1 MDHPIV
7 SIGMPVFNAAKH
19 LRVAI
24 DSVLNQSFS
33 NFEFIL
39 TDDGSTDG
47 SLEIIKSYSDKRI
60 VLIQHEANKGIGY
73 SLNEQIQV
81 SRGTYFARMDA
92 DDLMF
97 PDRLEKQFNFLES
110 HPSIDLVGAQAI
122 VIDQENKIMGLRK
135 PKIVASINEILEGGC
150 FIHPTVMGKTNW
162 FQQHLYHPDFSGT
175 EDHELFL
182 RTYPLSSFYN
192 LDFPV
197 LFYRENNP
205 IRLSTYLIRQDAL
218 IKGIGLNKT
227 IIGSKFKIH
236 WTIWKIQLKCQIIR
250 LLAWLKMDGLI
261 LQQRNQDLS
270 KTQVE
275 EYERKLKIK
284 MN

>member
-7 SIGMPVFNAAKH
+7 SIGMPVFNAAKY
-19 LRVAI
+19 LRLAI

-39 TDDGSTDG
+39 TDDGSADG

-60 VLIQHEANKGIGY
+60 VLIQHTENKGIGY

-97 PDRLEKQFNFLES
+97 PNRIEKQFNFLES
-110 HPSIDLVGAQAI
+110 HPSIDLVGAEAI
-122 VIDQENKIMGLRK
+122 VIDQENQIMGLRK
-135 PKIVASINEILEGGC
+135 PKLVSSISEILKGGY
-150 FIHPTVMGKTNW
+150 FIHPTVMGKTSW
-162 FQQHLYHPDFSGT
+162 FLQHLYHPDFSGT

-182 RTYPLSSFYN
+182 RTYPLSRFYN
-192 LDFPV
+192 QDFPV

-205 IRLSTYLIRQDAL
+205 IRLSTYLHRQGDLIR
-218 IKGIGLNKT
+218 GIGLNKT
-227 IIGSKFKIH
+227 IIGSRFRIQM
-236 WTIWKIQLKCQIIR
+236 TIWKIHFKCQIIQV
-250 LLAWLKMDGLI
+250 LAWLKLDGLI
-261 LQQRNQDLS
+261 LRQRNQGLS
-270 KTQVE
+270 KTQVK
-275 EYERKLKIK
+275 EYKGKLKK
-284 MN
+284 QMN